1 MIYIIVRPRPPRI
14 DPKSRVGNG
23 MDRIPNPDH
32 AHPRPHRINPM
43 NRFPRQSSPASR
55 NDIYQTFFALKTRA
69 SPVFSYPAAG
79 GVGGARGHTQCDLS
93 GGYMDPI
100 QSHSQGTGGIAL
112 PNGIPHDAWH
122 TSCYV
127 SPCCIAHW
135 QLGALGIWRE
145 SHV

>member
-14 DPKSRVGNG
+14 DPKSRVGNA

-79 GVGGARGHTQCDLS
+79 GGAGLGDIHSVTYREDTWILSSHT
-93 GGYMDPI
+93 PK
-100 QSHSQGTGGIAL
+100 A
-112 PNGIPHDAWH
+112 P
-122 TSCYV
+122 V
-127 SPCCIAHW
+127 
-135 QLGALGIWRE
+135 
-145 SHV
+145 V